1 MVILVMPSQ
10 CTDTGAAAKPT
21 PTSRRSVPTWIGTRG
36 SIRWRGRSRWPH
48 TPGDGSTSDR
58 ASAPRTCE
66 LYESELRLHILPALG
81 SIEVAKLTTSTVRS
95 WHAELLKAGRPG
107 PTTVAKCYRLL
118 RVILTTA
125 VEDGL
130 VLNFLIWRR

>member
-1 MVILVMPSQ
+1 
-10 CTDTGAAAKPT
+10 
-21 PTSRRSVPTWIGTRG
+21 
-36 SIRWRGRSRWPH
+36 
-48 TPGDGSTSDR
+48 
-58 ASAPRTCE
+58 
-66 LYESELRLHILPALG
+66 
-81 SIEVAKLTTSTVRS
+81 VAKLTTSTVRS